1 VNDAKGRIDDR
12 AFGHAESPD
21 PDRDAP
27 LRVAVLLSGSGRT
40 LENLLRL
47 RAAGELPV
55 DIPVVVSS
63 RAAVRGVEVARSAGI
78 ETHVASRRDYPT
90 PSALSAR
97 VARLLAPHRIDLIV
111 LAGFLS
117 QLEILPEWHGRMLN
131 IHPSLLPL
139 FGGRGLYGTRVH
151 EAVLASG
158 MKVTGC
164 TVHFVNAEYDAGP
177 IVLQRCLPVREDDT
191 PETLGARVFAEECI
205 AYPEAIR
212 LFAAGRLQ
220 LEGERVRV
228 LDRAVHADG

>member
-1 VNDAKGRIDDR
+1 MDGSGAAWGNSQTMSIGNEAR
-12 AFGHAESPD
+12 
-21 PDRDAP
+21 P

-40 LENLLRL
+40 LENLLEL
-47 RAAGELPV
+47 RARGELEI

-63 RAAVRGVEVARSAGI
+63 RRNVRGVEVAQRAGI
-78 ETHVASRRDYPT
+78 DTHVVSRREAPT
-90 PSALSAR
+90 PAEMSAR
-97 VARLLAPHRIDLIV
+97 VVEHLAPHGIDLIL

-117 QLEILPEWHGRMLN
+117 QLEILPAWEGRMMN

-164 TVHFVNAEYDAGP
+164 TVHMVNADYDAGP
-177 IVLQRCLPVREDDT
+177 IVLQRCIAVEEDDT
-191 PETLGARVFAEECI
+191 PESLGARVFALECQ

-212 LFAAGRLQ
+212 LFAENRIVIDGN
-220 LEGERVRV
+220 RVRI
-228 LDRAVHADG
+228 A